1 MARVELDID
10 TDIPP
15 DGIRAALIDFTARRP
30 SLWPGLNRKEYVV
43 YQVGDTW
50 AVVREGNGGP
60 VWARERY
67 DWSRP
72 DNVTWT
78 VEESGFC
85 QPGSFVSVD
94 VAPRDVGSRIHVTW
108 ERHPKGLLGAI
119 MTTLI
124 PLTGGAP
131 IRRSLEAGLDRIRA
145 STVDAGGEDTK
156 P

>member
-1 MARVELDID
+1 MGHVELDID
-10 TDIPP
+10 TDVAP
-15 DGIRAALIDFTARRP
+15 DRIRAALIDFTERRP
-30 SLWPGLNRKEYVV
+30 TLWPGLNRKEFVV

-108 ERHPKGLLGAI
+108 ERNPKALLGAI
-119 MTTLI
+119 ISMHIKITTGTPA
-124 PLTGGAP
+124 PLVM
-131 IRRSLEAGLDRIRA
+131 SLAGN
-145 STVDAGGEDTK
+145 VD
-156 P
+156 

>member
-1 MARVELDID
+1 MGHVELDID
-10 TDIPP
+10 TDVAP
-15 DGIRAALIDFTARRP
+15 DRIRAALIDFTERRP
-30 SLWPGLNRKEYVV
+30 TLWPGLNRKEFVV

-94 VAPRDVGSRIHVTW
+94 VAPCDVGSRIHVTW

>member
-1 MARVELDID
+1 MGHVELDID
-10 TDIPP
+10 TDVAP
-15 DGIRAALIDFTARRP
+15 DRIRAALIDFTERRP
-30 SLWPGLNRKEYVV
+30 TLWPGLNRKEFVV

-124 PLTGGAP
+124 PLTGGAL